1 MYLTQRRR
9 ETERAESLTTKYPKD
24 TKMRDEL
31 KLIFIAALGIILN
44 LAVCF
49 WALYMISHA

>member
-1 MYLTQRRR
+1 M
-9 ETERAESLTTKYPKD
+9 K
-24 TKMRDEL
+24 DEL
-31 KLIFIAALGIILN
+31 KIIFIASLGIILN